1 MAVDRTTV
9 LQQAQ
14 LFASKGN
21 LDAAIGEWNKL
32 AKESPNDG
40 TIHNSIG
47 DLQLKR
53 NAKTEAINAFL
64 LAAKSFR
71 DDGAPLK
78 AIAAY
83 KKVLK
88 IDPARYDVYRF
99 LGDLNA
105 ERGLLSSAV
114 SDYLTLAKF
123 YLKEQKTKEALEIY
137 RLIIAQDQSNL
148 DAYEKV
154 AELCLQENLP
164 DEAIRV
170 YLQIGRERSAQGR
183 ANDAREAYAAVLKL
197 DPANREAEQFINAEK
212 HVTAGDGA
220 KPASSSGAA
229 ASAQPTDMLG
239 EARRRMASGQYEG
252 AEAMLSQLLS
262 REPGNPEICRLLAQ
276 LHLKQ
281 GQVNVASNEY
291 RFLAGSALRS
301 QDYELAESL
310 INEFLAVEPHS
321 VALLELLGDLY
332 EEKGDGAMAATHL
345 GKAITILLERPD
357 PQMPSLPAELY
368 ERVKALDPHGPVRA
382 QHAAVFDPSAA
393 VAPAVQPQATPEV
406 ATAAVPEVAPVE
418 AEPVQV
424 EAEPVQVEA
433 EPVHAEAAP
442 VQAEEAPAIAPVAQS
457 EAVPAVNGHESV
469 LSFRLAEP
477 KAPASEPLAPAI
489 QPNAGSPA
497 GASAPATA
505 KAPTVIPT
513 AGPLSFA
520 KTADAA
526 TPAASPEAVAAS
538 PVVPTPGPAVVPI
551 AIPLPVIE
559 PEPATR
565 YALGIAFRQMGI
577 PDEAIEE
584 LKLAAKAPEFLLD
597 SCIALALCLKD
608 LKHYEPA
615 IAQLQEASRHPN
627 CVGEKARQLQYEL
640 GLLYKMT
647 DRIDRAMQIFD
658 GIADYHDVRE
668 ILADLRAAQSTP
680 VQ

>member
-1 MAVDRTTV
+1 MAADRTTI

-71 DDGAPLK
+71 DEGAPLK

-88 IDPARYDVYRF
+88 IDAGRYDIYRF

-123 YLKEQKTKEALEIY
+123 YLKENKSKEALEIY
-137 RLIIAQDQSNL
+137 RLIIAQDPSNL
-148 DAYEKV
+148 DAHQRV

-183 ANDAREAYAAVLKL
+183 ANDARDAYAAVLKL

-212 HVTAGDGA
+212 HVTGGDAPRPAAVPGSA
-220 KPASSSGAA
+220 ASSG
-229 ASAQPTDMLG
+229 QPTDMLG
-239 EARRRMASGQYEG
+239 EARRRMASGQFEG

-262 REPGNPEICRLLAQ
+262 REPGNPDICRLLAQ

-301 QDYELAESL
+301 QDFALAESL
-310 INEFLAVEPHS
+310 LDEFLAVEPHS
-321 VALLELLGDLY
+321 VPILELLGDLY

-345 GKAITILLERPD
+345 GKAIAILLERPD
-357 PQMPSLPAELY
+357 PHMPSLPAELY

-382 QHAAVFDPSAA
+382 QHAALFDPAA
-393 VAPAVQPQATPEV
+393 AAPAVQSQP
-406 ATAAVPEVAPVE
+406 TADVVM
-418 AEPVQV
+418 AEP
-424 EAEPVQVEA
+424 PS
-433 EPVHAEAAP
+433 PVH
-442 VQAEEAPAIAPVAQS
+442 S
-457 EAVPAVNGHESV
+457 EAVEAQ
-469 LSFRLAEP
+469 AA
-477 KAPASEPLAPAI
+477 APIAAPDA
-489 QPNAGSPA
+489 PSSLN
-497 GASAPATA
+497 ASAADTEISAAPTSPQVPDVAETPSPVMEANSEVPAAAPTQSQT
-505 KAPTVIPT
+505 KSPTVIPT

-520 KTADAA
+520 KASNADPAPVPPSPTAPPVAAA
-526 TPAASPEAVAAS
+526 TPAASAPTAEVAAPAAAAAPE
-538 PVVPTPGPAVVPI
+538 PVIAPITIPVPA
-551 AIPLPVIE
+551 IE

-577 PDEAIEE
+577 PEEAIEE
-584 LKLAAKAPEFLLD
+584 LKLSAQAPEFLLD

-608 LKHYEPA
+608 LRRYDPA

-627 CVGEKARQLQYEL
+627 CVGDKARHLQYEL
-640 GLLYKMT
+640 GLLYKLS
-647 DRIDRAMQIFD
+647 DRPDQAFRIFEA
-658 GIADYHDVRE
+658 IADYHDVRE
-668 ILADLRAAQSTP
+668 ILADLRASQSTP

>member
-1 MAVDRTTV
+1 MAADRTTI

-71 DDGAPLK
+71 DEGAPLK

-88 IDPARYDVYRF
+88 IDAGRYDIYRF

-123 YLKEQKTKEALEIY
+123 YLKENKSKEALEIY
-137 RLIIAQDQSNL
+137 RLIIAQDPSNL
-148 DAYEKV
+148 DAHQRV

-183 ANDAREAYAAVLKL
+183 ANDARDAYAAVLKL

-212 HVTAGDGA
+212 HVTGGDAPRPAAIPGSA
-220 KPASSSGAA
+220 ASSG
-229 ASAQPTDMLG
+229 QPTDMLG
-239 EARRRMASGQYEG
+239 EARRRMASGQFEG

-262 REPGNPEICRLLAQ
+262 REPGNPDICRLLAE

-310 INEFLAVEPHS
+310 LNEFLAVEPQS
-321 VALLELLGDLY
+321 VPILELLGDLY

-345 GKAITILLERPD
+345 GKAIAILLERPD
-357 PQMPSLPAELY
+357 PHMPSLPAELY

-382 QHAAVFDPSAA
+382 QHAALFDPAA
-393 VAPAVQPQATPEV
+393 AAEMAQAAPAAAAAPAAQSQPTADVVMAAPPAPALSEAVEMQ
-406 ATAAVPEVAPVE
+406 ATAAPNASPIAPPVSQVPQA
-418 AEPVQV
+418 
-424 EAEPVQVEA
+424 
-433 EPVHAEAAP
+433 AEAPSP
-442 VQAEEAPAIAPVAQS
+442 VMQANLESPAAAPAQS
-457 EAVPAVNGHESV
+457 
-469 LSFRLAEP
+469 
-477 KAPASEPLAPAI
+477 
-489 QPNAGSPA
+489 Q
-497 GASAPATA
+497 A
-505 KAPTVIPT
+505 KSPTVIQT

-520 KTADAA
+520 KTSNADSAPVSPPASPVAAA
-526 TPAASPEAVAAS
+526 TPAAPAPTAEVVAPAAAAAS
-538 PVVPTPGPAVVPI
+538 EPVIAPITIPVPA
-551 AIPLPVIE
+551 IE

-577 PDEAIEE
+577 PEEAIEE
-584 LKLAAKAPEFLLD
+584 LKLSAQAPEFLLD

-608 LKHYEPA
+608 LRQYDSA
-615 IAQLQEASRHPN
+615 IAQLQEASRHPH
-627 CVGEKARQLQYEL
+627 CVGDKARHLQYEL
-640 GLLYKMT
+640 GLLYKIS
-647 DRIDRAMQIFD
+647 DRPDQALRIFEA
-658 GIADYHDVRE
+658 IADYHDVRE
-668 ILADLRAAQSTP
+668 ILADIRASQSTP

>member
-1 MAVDRTTV
+1 MAADRTTI

-71 DDGAPLK
+71 DEGAPLK

-88 IDPARYDVYRF
+88 IDAGRYDIYRF

-123 YLKEQKTKEALEIY
+123 YLKENKSKEALEIY
-137 RLIIAQDQSNL
+137 RLIIAQDPSNL
-148 DAYEKV
+148 DAHQRV

-212 HVTAGDGA
+212 HVTGGDAPRPAAVPGSA
-220 KPASSSGAA
+220 ASSG
-229 ASAQPTDMLG
+229 QPTDMLG
-239 EARRRMASGQYEG
+239 EARRRMASGQFEG

-262 REPGNPEICRLLAQ
+262 REPGNPDICRLLAQ
-276 LHLKQ
+276 LHLKH

-310 INEFLAVEPHS
+310 LDEFLAIEPHS
-321 VALLELLGDLY
+321 VPILELLGDLY

-345 GKAITILLERPD
+345 GKAIAILLERPD
-357 PQMPSLPAELY
+357 PHMPSLPAELY
-368 ERVKALDPHGPVRA
+368 ERVKGLDPHGPVRA
-382 QHAAVFDPSAA
+382 QHAALFDPTAA
-393 VAPAVQPQATPEV
+393 AEMAQAAPAVQSQP
-406 ATAAVPEVAPVE
+406 TADVVMAEPPPPALSETVE
-418 AEPVQV
+418 AQ
-424 EAEPVQVEA
+424 A
-433 EPVHAEAAP
+433 AAP
-442 VQAEEAPAIAPVAQS
+442 IESQVSQVPAAAESLSPAMQANVEVPAAAPAQS
-457 EAVPAVNGHESV
+457 
-469 LSFRLAEP
+469 
-477 KAPASEPLAPAI
+477 
-489 QPNAGSPA
+489 Q
-497 GASAPATA
+497 A
-505 KAPTVIPT
+505 KSPTVIQT

-520 KTADAA
+520 KTSNVDPAPVPPPVPPVAAA
-526 TPAASPEAVAAS
+526 TPAAPAPTADGVTPAAAAAPE
-538 PVVPTPGPAVVPI
+538 PVIAPITIPVPA
-551 AIPLPVIE
+551 IE

-577 PDEAIEE
+577 PEEAIEE
-584 LKLAAKAPEFLLD
+584 LKLSAQAPEFLLD

-608 LKHYEPA
+608 LRQYDPA
-615 IAQLQEASRHPN
+615 IAQLQEASRHPH
-627 CVGEKARQLQYEL
+627 CVGEKARLLQYEL
-640 GLLYKMT
+640 GLLYKIS
-647 DRIDRAMQIFD
+647 DRPEQALRTFEA
-658 GIADYHDVRE
+658 IADYHDVRE
-668 ILADLRAAQSTP
+668 ILADLRASQSTP

>member
-1 MAVDRTTV
+1 MAADRTTI

-64 LAAKSFR
+64 LAARSFR
-71 DDGAPLK
+71 DEGAPLK

-88 IDPARYDVYRF
+88 IDAGRYDIYRF

-123 YLKEQKTKEALEIY
+123 YLKENKSKEALEIY
-137 RLIIAQDQSNL
+137 RLIIAQDPSNL
-148 DAYEKV
+148 DAHQRV

-183 ANDAREAYAAVLKL
+183 ANDARDAYAAVLKL

-212 HVTAGDGA
+212 HVTGGDAPRPAAVPGSA
-220 KPASSSGAA
+220 ASSG
-229 ASAQPTDMLG
+229 QPTDMLG
-239 EARRRMASGQYEG
+239 EARRRMASGQFEG

-262 REPGNPEICRLLAQ
+262 REPGNPDICRLLAE

-310 INEFLAVEPHS
+310 LNEFLAVEPQS
-321 VALLELLGDLY
+321 VPILELLGDLY

-345 GKAITILLERPD
+345 GKAIAILLERPD
-357 PQMPSLPAELY
+357 PHMPSLPAELY

-382 QHAAVFDPSAA
+382 QHAALFDPAA
-393 VAPAVQPQATPEV
+393 AAEMAQAAPAAAAAPAVQTPP
-406 ATAAVPEVAPVE
+406 TADVVM
-418 AEPVQV
+418 AEPPAQ
-424 EAEPVQVEA
+424 A
-433 EPVHAEAAP
+433 AAP
-442 VQAEEAPAIAPVAQS
+442 IESQVPQVPSTTESPSPVMQANLE
-457 EAVPAVNGHESV
+457 
-469 LSFRLAEP
+469 
-477 KAPASEPLAPAI
+477 
-489 QPNAGSPA
+489 SPA
-497 GASAPATA
+497 AAPTQSQA
-505 KAPTVIPT
+505 KSPTVIQT

-520 KTADAA
+520 KTSNVDSVPVPPTAPPVAAA
-526 TPAASPEAVAAS
+526 TPAAPAPTAEIVAPAAAAAPE
-538 PVVPTPGPAVVPI
+538 PVIAPITIPVPA
-551 AIPLPVIE
+551 IE

-577 PDEAIEE
+577 PEEAIEE
-584 LKLAAKAPEFLLD
+584 LKLSAQAPEFLLD

-608 LKHYEPA
+608 LRQYDPA
-615 IAQLQEASRHPN
+615 IAQLQEASRHPH
-627 CVGEKARQLQYEL
+627 CVGDKARHLQYEL
-640 GLLYKMT
+640 GLLYKIS
-647 DRIDRAMQIFD
+647 DRPEQALRTFET
-658 GIADYHDVRE
+658 IADYQDVRE
-668 ILADLRAAQSTP
+668 ILADLRAPQSSP